1 MLNRDSKPL
10 IPAALPGNCYAN
22 AGGSASLELGDLLRS
37 RIAADGPLDFASFM
51 ATALYHP
58 ELGYYARG
66 SGQVGRGGDFFTSVS
81 VGPVFGGL
89 LARRFHGWWETAGS
103 PARWRII
110 ECGAHDGT
118 LAHDVL
124 GALSELSPP
133 AFEALEYVI
142 AEPLPRLR
150 VAQQRHLAEFH
161 GRVRWVDDCGT
172 LADEPLPGVAFGN
185 EVIDAL
191 PCHVVE
197 WRDGRWHLC
206 RVGYQPELGF
216 CWRPG
221 ELPIDSELA
230 SALAAVG
237 GDFPDG
243 YRTEVRTLSQF
254 GALLKP
260 LLSGL
265 SRGLLLW
272 LDYGFAR
279 PEYYHPA
286 RTEGT
291 LRAFAGRRALPDPL
305 QRPGEVDPTAPVDF
319 TAPVGA
325 GAAVGLRP
333 RWFGDQGSWLT
344 ALARPWLL
352 AMEDRPEAKAIR
364 QFQTLTHPGH
374 LGSRFH
380 VLELSWQDDGPPP
393 ASPATLHRLALQDI

>member
-1 MLNRDSKPL
+1 MLDRDSKPL
-10 IPAALPGNCYAN
+10 VPAALPGICYAN
-22 AGGSASLELGDLLRS
+22 AGGFASPELADLLRQ
-37 RIAADGPLDFASFM
+37 RIAAEGPLDFADFM
-51 ATALYHP
+51 AAALYHP
-58 ELGYYARG
+58 EWGYYARG

-89 LARRFHGWWETAGS
+89 LARRLLGWWEDAGT
-103 PARWRII
+103 PGRWRII

-118 LAHDVL
+118 LARDVMA
-124 GALSELSPP
+124 ALRELSPP
-133 AFEALEYVI
+133 AFETLEYAI

-150 VAQQRHLAEFH
+150 AAQQRCLAEFW
-161 GRVRWVDDCGT
+161 GRIRQVEDCGT
-172 LADEPLPGVAFGN
+172 LAAEPLPGVAFGN

-197 WRDGRWHLC
+197 WRSGRWLLC
-206 RVGYQPELGF
+206 RVGYAPGEGF

-221 ELPIDSELA
+221 ALPDDSELVA
-230 SALAAVG
+230 ALAAVG
-237 GDFPDG
+237 GGFPDG

-254 GALLKP
+254 GVLLKP

-265 SRGLLLW
+265 RRGLMVW

-291 LRAFAGRRALPDPL
+291 LRAFAGHRAVPDPL
-305 QRPGEVDPTAPVDF
+305 QRPGEVDLTAHVDF
-319 TAPVGA
+319 TALAEA
-325 GAAVGLRP
+325 GLAAGLRA

-352 AMEDRPEAKAIR
+352 TMEDRPDAKAIR
-364 QFQTLTHPGH
+364 QFQTLTHPGY

-380 VLELSWQDDGPPP
+380 VLELSWQNDGSPP
-393 ASPATLHRLALQDI
+393 ASAATLHRLALAGG